1 VAKVVFKFNR
11 WHHHVDYSNFK
22 NNKLIKVVDTRSMPK
37 INNYGMVLVNVP
49 DEIVKYK
56 KQKF

>member
-1 VAKVVFKFNR
+1 VAEVVNLNLIAE
-11 WHHHVDYSNFK
+11 HHHVDYSKFK

-49 DEIVKYK
+49 DKEAE
-56 KQKF
+56 